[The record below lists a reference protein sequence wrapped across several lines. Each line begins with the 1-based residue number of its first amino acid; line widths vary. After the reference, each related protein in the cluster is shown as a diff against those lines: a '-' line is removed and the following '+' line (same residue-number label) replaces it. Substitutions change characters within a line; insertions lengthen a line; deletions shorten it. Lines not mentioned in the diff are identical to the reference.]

1 MPQGGWSTQ
10 WLARRFLAMGAA
22 VCVLHPGLLFA
33 SDEADDAAASSSAA
47 KVVLAAAPMSAPA
60 STSTQQLRPVALVS
74 AAAPESLPAAVEA
87 SAEQAE
93 AMVPAAPVP
102 QGNTGLLGLHSA
114 IEFGVLAAARQ
125 PAGPAN
131 APFQE
136 QVRRIS
142 AGLQN
147 AARGLYPEQLK
158 HIGAFDVY
166 VGNSQDLSTMS
177 SGTGKI
183 SVNAGF
189 SRLNPTD
196 DWMAFVIAREMGH
209 VVAGHHDNNAGASIV
224 VSILMNFIVPGSG
237 LIKSAIS
244 FAGSQLASESG
255 RDKQTKEADEV
266 AIKLLEAAG
275 YAKKSVV
282 LNLRL
287 NPLGE
292 EVSTTSWAGAF
303 RVSSARLTGVPLA
316 LPAVAAVAQA
326 PADLPQTAAAM
337 PVVLPVMAPAAHW
350 QPEEL
355 VRARPSGMPGP
366 LLLGGYEVQVRRVE

>member
-1 MPQGGWSTQ
+1 MQ
-10 WLARRFLAMGAA
+10 WLARRLLAMGAVA
-22 VCVLHPGLLFA
+22 CALHPGLLFA
-33 SDEADDAAASSSAA
+33 ADEAYDAAVTSPAA
-47 KVVLAAAPMSAPA
+47 KVVIAAAPMSARAASAQEIQPLALAPSAAPA
-60 STSTQQLRPVALVS
+60 SAPN
-74 AAAPESLPAAVEA
+74 AAESP
-87 SAEQAE
+87 AEQAE
-93 AMVPAAPVP
+93 AVVPAVPAP
-102 QGNTGLLGLHSA
+102 QGNTGILGLHSA

-125 PAGPAN
+125 PADPAS

-142 AGLQN
+142 AGLQS
-147 AARGLYPEQLK
+147 AARGLYPEQVK

-183 SVNAGF
+183 SINAGF
-189 SRLNPTD
+189 AKLNPTD

-244 FAGSQLASESG
+244 FAGSQFAAESG

-275 YAKKSVV
+275 YTKKSVV

-292 EVSTTSWAGAF
+292 EVSGTSWAGAF
-303 RVSSARLTGVPLA
+303 RASSARLTGVPLA
-316 LPAVAAVAQA
+316 VPAAAPVALA

-337 PVVLPVMAPAAHW
+337 PVALPVMATARW

-355 VRARPSGMPGP
+355 VRARPSGLPGP
-366 LLLGGYEVQVRRVE
+366 LLLGGYEVPVRRVE

>member
-1 MPQGGWSTQ
+1 MSQGELSTQ
-10 WLARRFLAMGAA
+10 WLVRRLSAACVLACA
-22 VCVLHPGLLFA
+22 LHPGLVLA
-33 SDEADDAAASSSAA
+33 ADEAEEASIILPAS
-47 KVVLAAAPMSAPA
+47 KMVVAAAPMSAPA
-60 STSTQQLRPVALVS
+60 ASVQEIHPVALAP
-74 AAAPESLPAAVEA
+74 AAAPAMAPTITEAPA
-87 SAEQAE
+87 SPAEQAE
-93 AMVPAAPVP
+93 AAAPVP

-125 PAGPAN
+125 PAEPAN

-147 AARGLYPEQLK
+147 AARGLYPEQMK
-158 HIGAFDVY
+158 HVGAFDVY

-183 SVNAGF
+183 AVNAGF
-189 SRLNPTD
+189 SKLNPTD

-209 VVAGHHDNNAGASIV
+209 VVAGHHDSNSGASLV
-224 VSILMNFIVPGSG
+224 VSVLMNFIVPGSG
-237 LIKSAIS
+237 LIKSALS

-266 AIKLLEAAG
+266 AMKLLEAAG
-275 YAKKSVV
+275 YTKKSVV

-292 EVSTTSWAGAF
+292 EVSKTSWAGAF
-303 RVSSARLTGVPLA
+303 RASSVRLTGVPLTM
-316 LPAVAAVAQA
+316 PASETVAQA
-326 PADLPQTAAAM
+326 PANLPQTAAA
-337 PVVLPVMAPAAHW
+337 LPVALPVLANSARW

-355 VRARPSGMPGP
+355 ARARPSGLPGP
-366 LLLGGYEVQVRRVE
+366 LMLGGYEVPARRVE